1 MIIMCMV
8 DDFKDFQAYGTV
20 TFVNLPTYEV
30 EQCALIHSIRI
41 HNAESQSLYIKR
53 L

>member
-1 MIIMCMV
+1 MV
-8 DDFKDFQAYGTV
+8 DDFKDFQAYDTV

-30 EQCALIHSIRI
+30 EQCALVYNIRI
-41 HNAESQSLYIKR
+41 LNAESKSLYIKR

>member
-1 MIIMCMV
+1 MHFTGRTVESDHHAQV

-30 EQCALIHSIRI
+30 EQCALV
-41 HNAESQSLYIKR
+41 YY
-53 L
+53 